1 MEIWKDIPNYEGLY
15 QISNQGNIISCRNH
29 QYLKP
34 IIDNYGYCHVA
45 LYKNKQKTTYK
56 IHRLV
61 AITFIENP
69 NNYPIINHKDENR
82 TNNCVENLEWCTYK
96 YNNEYNDRHKKYAYK
111 TAKKL
116 GHTIYQY
123 DINHNL
129 IGTFPSII
137 ELSRQLN
144 LPRTSVTRHLNNH
157 TPYKGFIF
165 ELD

>member
-15 QISNQGNIISCRNH
+15 KISNQGNIISCRNN
-29 QYLKP
+29 QFLKP
-34 IIDNYGYCHVA
+34 IIDNYGYCRVA
-45 LYKNKQKTTYK
+45 LYKNKQKTVYK
-56 IHRLV
+56 IHKLV

-96 YNNEYNDRHKKYAYK
+96 YNNEYNNRHKKYTYK
-111 TAKKL
+111 TAEKL

-129 IGTFPSII
+129 INIFPSII

-144 LPRTSVTRHLNNH
+144 LPRTSVCRHLNNH
-157 TPYKGFIF
+157 TPYRGFIF
-165 ELD
+165 E